1 MSLLETLILLA
12 IAGLVG
18 ALAEFLIGFSLG
30 GMLGAMIVGVV
41 GALIGSWLAR
51 LLNLPAI
58 LPIQV
63 GTRRNRA
70 CLGDA
75 WLDLAGRPAQR
86 PAGAPLDH
94 TLKGSRKWVR
104 GDAQRY
110 RG

>member
-51 LLNLPAI
+51 LLYLPAI

-63 GTRRNRA
+63 GTRTIELVWA
-70 CLGDA
+70 TLGSILLVGLLSA
-75 WLDLAGRPAQR
+75 LR
-86 PAGAPLDH
+86 GAPLDH
-94 TLKGSRKWVR
+94 TLKGCI
-104 GDAQRY
+104 DM
-110 RG
+110 